1 MAKMKLRHPGQALQS
16 NARAGIEPD
25 EIDSMTLHA
34 PTRRELLLASGTLF
48 AWAYLPKLALAEG
61 RDPRLLVIVLRGAL
75 DGLAAV
81 APVGDPDWVR
91 LRGDKALTLGSAT
104 PALALNDM
112 FALNPA
118 MPNLHRLYQAGHATI
133 VHAAATSYR
142 ERSHFDGQDV
152 LESGLVRPG
161 AVSTGWL
168 NRALGALEPAGSAK
182 DRNAFAVGPIAPLV
196 VRGPAPVLSWTP
208 PRLPPASDD
217 TIMRLLDLYRHTDP
231 ALARV
236 LEERMGLA
244 AIARAGGMDG
254 TPGANGQPRPAGVA
268 QVRAFFSES
277 AGTAGKF
284 LARPDGPRVGA
295 LAFDGW
301 DTHANEGE
309 INGRLAAL
317 LGALD
322 GALAAIE
329 TNMGDAWR
337 ETVVAVV
344 TEFGR
349 TARINGTE
357 GTDHG
362 TGTVAFLAGGAL
374 KGGRVVADWPGLK
387 DVNLHEKRDLRP
399 TTDLRAVLKGL
410 LRDHLRID
418 EAALAAK
425 VFPDSVAVRPMAG
438 LLA

>member
-1 MAKMKLRHPGQALQS
+1 
-16 NARAGIEPD
+16 
-25 EIDSMTLHA
+25 
-34 PTRRELLLASGTLF
+34 
-48 AWAYLPKLALAEG
+48 
-61 RDPRLLVIVLRGAL
+61 VIVLRGAL

-91 LRGDKALTLGSAT
+91 LRGDRALTLDSKA
-104 PALALNDM
+104 PALALDAM

-118 MPNLHRLYQAGHATI
+118 MPNLHRLYQAGTATI
-133 VHAAATSYR
+133 VHAAATAYR

-152 LESGLVRPG
+152 LESGLSRPG

-168 NRALGALEPAGSAK
+168 NRALGTLEPANRANPRAR
-182 DRNAFAVGPIAPLV
+182 DAFAVGPIAPLV
-196 VRGPAPVLSWTP
+196 VRGPAPILSWTP
-208 PRLPPASDD
+208 PRLPPANND

-231 ALARV
+231 TLARV

-244 AIARAGGMDG
+244 TIARAGGMDG
-254 TPGANGQPRPAGVA
+254 QGGQNNQPRPAGVA
-268 QVRAFFSES
+268 QVRAYFAES
-277 AGTAGKF
+277 AGTAAKF
-284 LARPDGPRVGA
+284 LARPDGPRIGA

-301 DTHANEGE
+301 DTHANEGALD
-309 INGRLAAL
+309 GRLAAL

-322 GALAAIE
+322 GAIAAIE

-337 ETVVAVV
+337 ETVVAVI

-387 DVNLHEKRDLRP
+387 DADLHDGRDLKP

-410 LRDHLRID
+410 LRDHLRVD
-418 EAALAAK
+418 DAALASK
-425 VFPDSVAVRPMAG
+425 VFPESSAVKPMAG

>member
-1 MAKMKLRHPGQALQS
+1 
-16 NARAGIEPD
+16 
-25 EIDSMTLHA
+25 MTTMLHA
-34 PTRRELLLASGTLF
+34 PTRRQWLLGTGALF
-48 AWAYLPKLALAEG
+48 AWAFVPKRARAEG
-61 RDPRLLVIVLRGAL
+61 RDPRLLVMVLRGAL

-91 LRGDKALTLGSAT
+91 LRGDKALLLDGAT
-104 PALALNDM
+104 PALPLDSF

-133 VHAAATSYR
+133 VQAVASPYR

-152 LESGLVRPG
+152 LESGLPRPG
-161 AVSTGWL
+161 TVTTGWL
-168 NRALGALEPAGSAK
+168 NRALSALAHGGTLRVPARDG
-182 DRNAFAVGPIAPLV
+182 FAVGPVTPLV
-196 VRGPAPVLSWTP
+196 VRGPAQVLSWTP

-217 TIMRLLDLYRHTDP
+217 TRMRLLDLYRHTDP

-244 AIARAGGMDG
+244 AIARAGGMD
-254 TPGANGQPRPAGVA
+254 TASRPAAGAA
-268 QVRAFFSES
+268 QVRAYFAEAAGS
-277 AGTAGKF
+277 AAKF
-284 LARPDGPRVGA
+284 LARPDGPRIGA

-301 DTHANEGE
+301 DTHADEGAV
-309 INGRLAAL
+309 NGRLAAL

-322 GALAAIE
+322 GAVAAIE
-329 TNMGDAWR
+329 SNMGAAAWA

-349 TARINGTE
+349 TARINGTD

-362 TGTVAFLAGGAL
+362 TATVALLAGGAL
-374 KGGRVVADWPGLK
+374 KGGRVIADWPGLK
-387 DVNLHEKRDLRP
+387 DASLHEGRDLKP
-399 TTDLRAVLKGL
+399 TTDLRAVLKGVL
-410 LRDHLRID
+410 KDHLGVD
-418 EAALAAK
+418 ERALAGS
-425 VFPDSVAVRPMAG
+425 VFPDSTAVKPTAG